1 MNLIPTLQT
10 SECWLDAPYGR
21 TRYQY
26 TSHPDQQGMPLVLVH
41 GYGGLLDHWRRVLP
55 LLGVEHPIY
64 TLDLYNFGY
73 SAILNG
79 TPPGLRV
86 WAEQVAHLIR
96 SVVRQP
102 AIVIGH
108 SMGGAVSLQLAADHP
123 DTVAALVLVNSI
135 GYPRQE
141 PPSIVERSL
150 FGILQLPVVGEV
162 LARGFTTSSGVR
174 TQLRSNYHLRPELVT
189 PELVETFT
197 GPLRRAGGPEAY
209 LAVTRQFNELVLKI
223 DANAVTQPTLLVW
236 GEADHVLPP
245 TLAEL
250 LRDLFVPHAEIR
262 LIPNSGHCCFD
273 ETPQEFAD
281 AVLPWLAGLAQP
293 VV

>member
-1 MNLIPTLQT
+1 MHT
-10 SECWLDAPYGR
+10 SEHWLDGQHGR
-21 TRYQY
+21 TRYQH
-26 TSHPDQQGMPLVLVH
+26 TSHPDQQGTPLVLVH
-41 GYGGLLDHWRRVLP
+41 GYGGLLDHWRRVVP
-55 LLGVEHPIY
+55 LLATDHPVY
-64 TLDLYNFGY
+64 ALDLHNFGY
-73 SAILNG
+73 SAILKT

-86 WAEQVAHLIR
+86 WADQVAHLIR

-102 AIVIGH
+102 AIVMGH
-108 SMGGAVSLQLAADHP
+108 SMGGAVSLQLAASHP
-123 DTVAALVLVNSI
+123 DTVRALVLVNSI

-150 FGILQLPVVGEV
+150 FGILQLPLVGEV

-174 TQLRSNYHLRPELVT
+174 TQLRSNYYLRPELVT
-189 PELVETFT
+189 PELVEMFT
-197 GPLRRAGGPEAY
+197 GPLRRSGGAEAY

-223 DANAVTQPTLLVW
+223 DADAVTQPTLIVW

-250 LRDLFVPHAEIR
+250 LRDLFVPHAAIR
-262 LIPNSGHCCFD
+262 LIPQSGHCCFD

-281 AVLPWLAGLAQP
+281 AVLPWLASLA
-293 VV
+293 